1 MEYKKSFLYSYNKT
15 NMVSN
20 PTQLTLYAE
29 WLKVRFITQVKINI
43 HRINQL
49 FCFVVSGASSPLL
62 LFFFYTPPL
71 FPGHGLGLSSGLD
84 FLQRQRPT
92 VSKDDN
98 RKKHIEV

>member
-1 MEYKKSFLYSYNKT
+1 
-15 NMVSN
+15 MVSN

-62 LFFFYTPPL
+62 LLFFHYTPPL
-71 FPGHGLGLSSGLD
+71 IPWPWTRPEQRAGFPAKTTTNCE
-84 FLQRQRPT
+84 QRRQQEKT
-92 VSKDDN
+92 
-98 RKKHIEV
+98 H